1 MSSEKRDG
9 PCGRQAM
16 CVCFSGKAVTW
27 LLRHQDPI
35 QGQGVPAHVP
45 GRSLWASILV
55 SQGNQRAEAEETQTQ
70 HPEPGPPALH
80 SNFHSGAPRGQGQW
94 VEEWACV
101 LSRFS
106 RVPLY
111 ATL

>member
-1 MSSEKRDG
+1 
-9 PCGRQAM
+9 M
-16 CVCFSGKAVTW
+16 CL
-27 LLRHQDPI
+27 LLREGCDLAASASAPNS
-35 QGQGVPAHVP
+35 GVPAHVP

-55 SQGNQRAEAEETQTQ
+55 SQGDQRAEAEETQTQ

-106 RVPLY
+106 RVPLF